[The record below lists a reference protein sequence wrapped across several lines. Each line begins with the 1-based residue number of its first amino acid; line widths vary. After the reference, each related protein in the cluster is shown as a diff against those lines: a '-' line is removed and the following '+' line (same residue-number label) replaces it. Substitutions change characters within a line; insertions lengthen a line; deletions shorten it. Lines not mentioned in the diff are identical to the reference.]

1 MEFEMNRRRILS
13 LAGGALVAG
22 ACGSEQPQEPPAPPP
37 PGAISAGGTEFPVAV
52 GTDVLCCKG
61 NAIDAAVSAA
71 LTAGVTE
78 LSGCGI
84 AGYGGH
90 MVIAMADGRV
100 SAIDYNSTAPAA
112 MRGSTFAPDAKG
124 TVPEAHDHGWLSAG
138 VPGILA
144 GMQLA
149 LEKFGTMSFAEAL
162 APAIE
167 AARDGVELSEYQAK
181 TLVDSRDI
189 LAKDPGARALLF
201 QGGKPFVS
209 GVRFRNRELADVLE
223 TLAAAGSAEPFY
235 RGEIADKIA
244 QAFGQNG
251 GILTRND
258 LAAYEA
264 QEVKTVSLEWRGYE
278 IHTAPLTAGGVTALE
293 AINILKALGWEHLRS
308 EDEQTHARLE
318 ALRIAW
324 NDRLTLFGDP
334 AKIDVPLDRLTS
346 KEYADRMAERV
357 RDAVVRREPQRIATR
372 SREQNGTVHISAV
385 DNKGN
390 MASLTL
396 THGVNFGARVVVE
409 GLGLILG
416 HGMSRFDTN
425 PNHPNSPGPGKK
437 PLHNMCPT
445 AVLKDG
451 RPVLALG
458 GRGGRR
464 IPNAVFD
471 VLMNYAGQD
480 RSMQESIEA
489 PRMHTEGGLKVDCDA
504 QWSDERKQYL
514 RQVGY
519 EVNTAASARIS
530 AVSFDP
536 ESGESAALSR

>member
-1 MEFEMNRRRILS
+1 MNRRRILS

-22 ACGSEQPQEPPAPPP
+22 ACGSEQPQEPAVPAPPS
-37 PGAISAGGTEFPVAV
+37 GAISAGGTEFPVAV

-61 NAIDAAVSAA
+61 NAVDAAVSAA
-71 LTAGVTE
+71 LMAGVTE

-112 MRGSTFAPDAKG
+112 MRGNTFAPDEKG
-124 TVPEAHDHGWLSAG
+124 VVPQAHDHGWLSAG
-138 VPGILA
+138 VPGTLA
-144 GMQLA
+144 GMQMA

-162 APAIE
+162 APAIK

-181 TLVDSRDI
+181 MMVASKDV
-189 LAKDPGARALLF
+189 LAKDAGARTLLF

-209 GVRFRNRELADVLE
+209 GVLFRNRDLAAVLE

-244 QAFGQNG
+244 QAFAQNG
-251 GILTRND
+251 GILTRDD

-264 QEVKTVSLEWRGYE
+264 EEVKTVSLEWRGYE
-278 IHTAPLTAGGVTALE
+278 IHTAPLTAGGVTMLE
-293 AINILKALGWEHLRS
+293 AVNILKALGWEHLGS

-334 AKIDVPLDRLTS
+334 SKVDVPLDHLAS

-357 RDAVVRREPQRIATR
+357 RQAVVQREPLRIATR
-372 SREQNGTVHISAV
+372 SREQNETVHISAV
-385 DNKGN
+385 DTAGN
-390 MASLTL
+390 MVALTL

-416 HGMSRFDTN
+416 HGMSRFEPN

-445 AVLKDG
+445 VVLKDG

-471 VLMNYAGQD
+471 VLMNYVGQD
-480 RSMQESIEA
+480 RTMEESIEA

-504 QWSDERKQYL
+504 QWNDERKQYL
-514 RQVGY
+514 RRVGY
-519 EVNTAASARIS
+519 EVNDASSARVSAASFNPA
-530 AVSFDP
+530 
-536 ESGESAALSR
+536 SGESSALSR